1 MSNTV
6 RVAFEFTVEKG
17 SADEIAIALHKAKEE
32 IIGFATDSILPED
45 DEAGDAIKITKRGAE
60 VHVHDDGSAGCLTCY
75 RQHERDLYV

>member
-17 SADEIAIALHKAKEE
+17 SPDEIAIALHKAKEQ

-45 DEAGDAIKITKRGAE
+45 DEAGDAFKIEKGGAE
-60 VHVHDDGSAGCLTCY
+60 IHLHDEGSCMTCY
-75 RQHERDLYV
+75 RQVDRELYV